1 MYGMERKQIVIAV
14 ILLGAIIFGTGYK
27 AAQVR
32 LEAEVK
38 TVMPVKAENKEKKE
52 AVRKITV
59 YVSGAVKKPGV
70 YTFTEGARIIE
81 GLNKAQ
87 PSSDAAIEFIN
98 LAEPMSDGQQIAVP
112 RTAEVAENAGQNP
125 GGVNVVS
132 KRSITGSGKIN
143 INIAGLEELDS
154 LPGIGPSTA
163 EKIIEYRKTNGR
175 LKSVSDLLNVSGI
188 GEKTLAKFKDKV
200 TI

>member
-1 MYGMERKQIVIAV
+1 MYGMERKQIIIAV

-27 AAQVR
+27 AAQFTLR
-32 LEAEVK
+32 TEVK
-38 TVMPVKAENKEKKE
+38 SVMPVQANTKEKKE
-52 AVRKITV
+52 TIRKVTV

-81 GLNKAQ
+81 GVNKAQ
-87 PSSDAAIEFIN
+87 PSSEAAIEYIN

-112 RTAEVAENAGQNP
+112 CKSEIAENAVPQQS
-125 GGVNVVS
+125 GVKGVA
-132 KRSITGSGKIN
+132 KGSITGSGKIN
-143 INIAGLEELDS
+143 LNTASLEDLDS

-163 EKIIEYRKTNGR
+163 EKILEYRKTNGR
-175 LKSVSDLLNVSGI
+175 FKSVSDLLNISGI
-188 GEKTLAKFKDKV
+188 GEKKLEKFKDKV